1 MAHKIYGDTKGLASN
16 ERRALE
22 RLYRRRIP
30 PQKLLTPEL
39 CRAMCTISSALG
51 RQVAVIADRKGNV
64 THVILGDRHSIY
76 IPDLSYY
83 RRSHDRLKGLRII
96 HTHLGNGKGL
106 DHEDITDMALLRLD
120 SMVAVDVVDGLPGR
134 VYWGHLLP
142 WTEQGEPYSIE
153 TYRHPSAVPGGWD
166 TFITETELAIQ
177 KQQRVFKLKGGEEK
191 AILVHAGRGRR
202 ADAEQ
207 SLAELKELALSAN
220 VEVLETVYQR
230 INRYNPAH
238 LLTKGKLK
246 EILIRAL
253 YLGATLVIFD
263 QELSPVQVNNIAKLM
278 DLKVIDRTQLILDI
292 FARRARSREGKI
304 QVELAQLRYLL
315 PRLVGRGIAMSRLT
329 GGIGGRGPGETK
341 LEVDRRRIKQRI
353 TSLERELKAVAK
365 ARLERRKKRRKKA
378 CPVISIIGYTNAG
391 KSTLLN
397 AMTGSDVL
405 SEDRLFATL
414 DPTTRGIRLE
424 NGTKA
429 LLSDTVGFI
438 RHMPKGL
445 RVAFRS
451 TLEELEDA
459 ALFLH
464 VVDMTSPYKQE
475 EMATVETILE
485 EMGLSQVPRV
495 VVMNKADLVQKG
507 QRPAAPKNGVII
519 SAVTKEGLGD
529 LVSTVS
535 KQIEGGRHSCNQSQ
549 ALSSSG
555 DHIYCEDRL
564 IPAA

>member
-1 MAHKIYGDTKGLASN
+1 MAQKIYGDTKRLASS
-16 ERRALE
+16 EKRALE

-30 PQKLLTPEL
+30 PANLLTPEL
-39 CRAMCTISSALG
+39 CRTMCTISDALG
-51 RQVAVIADRKGNV
+51 RQVAVMADRKGNI

-83 RRSHDRLKGLRII
+83 RRSHDRLKGLRLI
-96 HTHLGNGKGL
+96 HTHLGSGKGL
-106 DHEDITDMALLRLD
+106 DQEDVTDMALLRLD
-120 SMVAVDVVDGLPGR
+120 SMVAVEVIDGLPGK
-134 VYWGHLLP
+134 VHWGHLLP
-142 WTEQGEPYSIE
+142 WTEKGEPYSIE
-153 TYRHPSAVPGGWD
+153 TYPHPSSVPSGWD
-166 TFITETELAIQ
+166 VFIAENELAIQ

-191 AILVHAGRGRR
+191 AILIHAGKGRR
-202 ADAEQ
+202 AEAEH
-207 SLAELKELALSAN
+207 SLAELKELALSAR

-230 INRYNPAH
+230 VNRYNPAH
-238 LLTKGKLK
+238 LLAKGKLK

-315 PRLVGRGIAMSRLT
+315 PRLVGRGVAMSRLT

-353 TSLERELKAVAK
+353 TSLERELRSVAK

-397 AMTGSDVL
+397 ALTGSDVL

-414 DPTTRGIRLE
+414 DPTTRSLRLK
-424 NGTKA
+424 NGKRA

-464 VVDMTSPYKQE
+464 VVDITSPYKKE
-475 EMATVETILE
+475 EMATVEAILE
-485 EMGLSQVPRV
+485 EMGLSHVPRI
-495 VVMNKADLVQKG
+495 VVMNKADVVARDE
-507 QRPAAPKNGVII
+507 RPAAPRNGVVI
-519 SAVTKEGLGD
+519 SALTGEGLEH
-529 LVSTVS
+529 LVNVVTMQLVDG
-535 KQIEGGRHSCNQSQ
+535 QHSCRQSPT
-549 ALSSSG
+549 ASCAE
-555 DHIYCEDRL
+555 DHIYCGDQQ
-564 IPAA
+564 AQAV